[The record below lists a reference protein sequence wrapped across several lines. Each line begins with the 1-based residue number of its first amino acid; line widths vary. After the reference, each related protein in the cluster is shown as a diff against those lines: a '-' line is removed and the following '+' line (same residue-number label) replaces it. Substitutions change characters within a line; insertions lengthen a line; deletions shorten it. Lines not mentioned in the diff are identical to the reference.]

1 MQILTYAFMAV
12 FVAAVACLLVL
23 LPVAI
28 RRSVNHGQRFR
39 DQLAGD
45 VDRRRL
51 SGMLGLL
58 GINRRRYIA
67 TTPVVELKRQLREC
81 DGCTVKVRCD
91 ADLESASAGADTA
104 YCPNQG
110 AIRSAASAPETE
122 TKTELQAA

>member
-1 MQILTYAFMAV
+1 MQILSYAFVAV

-23 LPVAI
+23 LPAAI

-39 DQLAGD
+39 DQLDDD

-51 SGMLGLL
+51 SRMLALL
-58 GINRRRYIA
+58 GIDRRRYIA
-67 TTPVVELKRQLREC
+67 TTPVVELRRQLREC
-81 DGCTVKVRCD
+81 DGCSVKARCD
-91 ADLESASAGADTA
+91 ADLESAGAGDDAA

-110 AIRSAASAPETE
+110 AIRSAASATE